1 MKIVVFHAEECDRK
15 KCTTVKLG
23 KQGKV
28 KVVTKLNQLPTGAIV
43 LDPYSQKALSV
54 EDRDK
59 IKEKGLVGLDCSW
72 KRLNKVPYRIKT
84 GKNSRSLPFLIAAN
98 PTNYG
103 KPCILSTAEAIAASF
118 YIIGFK
124 DIATDIMSGFKWGPH
139 FLTLNEELLESYSKA
154 KSSLEVVE
162 IQKEYINYGE

>member
-1 MKIVVFHAEECDRK
+1 MKIVVYHAEECDRK

-43 LDPYSQKALSV
+43 LDPYSPKSLSV
-54 EDRDK
+54 EDRETVM
-59 IKEKGLVGLDCSW
+59 EKGLVGLDCSW
-72 KRLNKVPYRIKT
+72 KRLDKVPYRIKT
-84 GKNSRSLPFLIAAN
+84 GKNSRSLPFMIAAN

-139 FLTLNEELLESYSKA
+139 FLTLNEELLERYSKA

-162 IQKEYINYGE
+162 IQNEYIS

>member
-1 MKIVVFHAEECDRK
+1 MRIVVYHAEECDRK

-23 KQGKV
+23 KKGKV
-28 KVVTKLNQLPTGAIV
+28 KVVTKLNQIPTGAIV
-43 LDPYSQKALSV
+43 LDPYSQKSLSI
-54 EDRDK
+54 EDREI

-72 KRLNKVPYRIKT
+72 KRLDKIPFRLKT

-118 YIIGFK
+118 YIIGCK
-124 DIATDIMSGFKWGPH
+124 DIAIDIMSGFKWGPH
-139 FLTLNEELLESYSKA
+139 FLKLNEELLEAYSKA
-154 KSSLEVVE
+154 KSSLEVVK
-162 IQKEYINYGE
+162 IQNEFLE

>member
-1 MKIVVFHAEECDRK
+1 MKIVIYHAEECDRK
-15 KCTTVKLG
+15 KCTTVKLK

-43 LDPYSQKALSV
+43 LDPYSPKALSV
-54 EDRDK
+54 EDRET
-59 IKEKGLVGLDCSW
+59 IMEKGLVGLDCSW
-72 KRLNKVPYRIKT
+72 KKLDKVPYRIKT
-84 GKNSRSLPFLIAAN
+84 GKNSRSLPFMIAAN

-162 IQKEYINYGE
+162 IQNEYIS

>member
-1 MKIVVFHAEECDRK
+1 MKIVVYHAEECDRK
-15 KCTTVKLG
+15 KCTTAKLG

-43 LDPYSQKALSV
+43 LDPYSPKALSV
-54 EDRDK
+54 EDRETVM
-59 IKEKGLVGLDCSW
+59 EKGLVGLDCSW
-72 KRLNKVPYRIKT
+72 KRLDKVPYRIKT
-84 GKNSRSLPFLIAAN
+84 GKNSRSLPFMIAAN

-139 FLTLNEELLESYSKA
+139 FLTLNEELLERYSKA

-162 IQKEYINYGE
+162 IQNEYIS

>member
-1 MKIVVFHAEECDRK
+1 MRIVVYHAGECDRK
-15 KCTTVKLG
+15 KCSTVKLE

-28 KVVTKLNQLPTGAIV
+28 KVVTKLNMIPASGII
-43 LDPYSQKALSV
+43 LDPYSQKALSH
-54 EDRDK
+54 EDQDT
-59 IKEKGLVGLDCSW
+59 IIEKGLVGLDCSW
-72 KRLNKVPYRIKT
+72 KRLNKVPFRLKT

-124 DIATDIMSGFKWGPH
+124 DIAVDIMSGFKWGPH
-139 FLTLNEELLESYSKA
+139 FLKLNEELLESYSKA
-154 KSSLEVVE
+154 KNSLNVVE
-162 IQKEYINYGE
+162 IQNKYLR

>member
-1 MKIVVFHAEECDRK
+1 MKIVVYHAEECDRK

-43 LDPYSQKALSV
+43 LDPYSPKALSV
-54 EDRDK
+54 EDRETVM
-59 IKEKGLVGLDCSW
+59 EKGLVGLDCSW

-84 GKNSRSLPFLIAAN
+84 GKNSRSLPFMIAAN

-139 FLTLNEELLESYSKA
+139 FLTLNEELLERYSKA

-162 IQKEYINYGE
+162 IQNEYIS

>member
-1 MKIVVFHAEECDRK
+1 MRIVVYHAEECDRK

-28 KVVTKLNQLPTGAIV
+28 KVVTKLNMIPAGGII
-43 LDPYSQKALSV
+43 LDPYSKKALSR
-54 EDRDK
+54 EDRGT
-59 IKEKGLVGLDCSW
+59 IIEKGLVGLDCSW
-72 KRLNKVPYRIKT
+72 KRLDKVPFRLKT
-84 GKNSRSLPFLIAAN
+84 VKNSRSLPFLIAAN

-124 DIATDIMSGFKWGPH
+124 DIAVDIMSGFKWGPH
-139 FLTLNEELLESYSKA
+139 FLKLNEELLENYSKA
-154 KSSLEVVE
+154 KNSLEVVE
-162 IQKEYINYGE
+162 IQNKYLE

>member
-1 MKIVVFHAEECDRK
+1 MRIIVYHAEECDRK

-28 KVVTKLNQLPTGAIV
+28 KVVTKLNMVPTGAII
-43 LDPYSQKALSV
+43 LDPYAPKALSV
-54 EDRDK
+54 EDK
-59 IKEKGLVGLDCSW
+59 EIVMEKGLVGLDCSW
-72 KRLNKVPYRIKT
+72 KRLAKVPYRLKT

-124 DIATDIMSGFKWGPH
+124 DIATDIMSTFKWGPH
-139 FLTLNEELLESYSKA
+139 FLKLNEELLESYSKA
-154 KSSLEVVE
+154 KNSLEVVE
-162 IQKEYINYGE
+162 IQNKYLE

>member
-1 MKIVVFHAEECDRK
+1 MKIVVYHAEECDRK

-43 LDPYSQKALSV
+43 LDPYSPKALSV
-54 EDRDK
+54 EDREK
-59 IKEKGLVGLDCSW
+59 VREKGLVGLDCSW
-72 KRLNKVPYRIKT
+72 KKLDKVPYRIKT

-118 YIIGFK
+118 YIVGFK

-139 FLTLNEELLESYSKA
+139 FLTLNEELLERYSKA

-162 IQKEYINYGE
+162 IQKEYIS

>member
-1 MKIVVFHAEECDRK
+1 MRIVVYHAEECDRK

-28 KVVTKLNQLPTGAIV
+28 KVVTKLNMIPGGGII
-43 LDPYSQKALSV
+43 LDPYSKKALSR
-54 EDRDK
+54 EDK
-59 IKEKGLVGLDCSW
+59 EMIIEKGLVGLDCSW
-72 KRLNKVPYRIKT
+72 KRLNKVPFRLKT
-84 GKNSRSLPFLIAAN
+84 VKNSRSLPFLIAAN

-124 DIATDIMSGFKWGPH
+124 DIATDIMSQFKWGPH
-139 FLTLNEELLESYSKA
+139 FLKLNEELLESYSKA
-154 KSSLEVVE
+154 ENSLEVVE
-162 IQKEYINYGE
+162 IQNKYLE

>member
-1 MKIVVFHAEECDRK
+1 MRIVVYHAEECDRK

-23 KQGKV
+23 KKGKV
-28 KVVTKLNQLPTGAIV
+28 KIVTKLNQIPTGAII
-43 LDPYSQKALSV
+43 LDPYSPKALSV
-54 EDRDK
+54 EDKDT

-72 KRLNKVPYRIKT
+72 KQLGKVPFRLKT

-124 DIATDIMSGFKWGPH
+124 DIAIEIMSQFKWGPH
-139 FLTLNEELLESYSKA
+139 FLKLNEELLEAYYKA

-162 IQKEYINYGE
+162 IQNEFIS

>member
-1 MKIVVFHAEECDRK
+1 MRIVVYHAEECDRK

-23 KQGKV
+23 KKGKV
-28 KVVTKLNQLPTGAIV
+28 KVVTKLNQVPTGTIV
-43 LDPYSQKALSV
+43 LDPYSPKALSV
-54 EDRDK
+54 EDKDV
-59 IKEKGLVGLDCSW
+59 ITEKGLVGLDCSW
-72 KRLNKVPYRIKT
+72 KRLDKTPFRIKT

-124 DIATDIMSGFKWGPH
+124 DIAIDIMSGFKWGPH
-139 FLTLNEELLESYSKA
+139 FLKLNEELLEAYSKA
-154 KSSLEVVE
+154 KSSLDVVE
-162 IQKEYINYGE
+162 IQNEFMEQS

>member
-1 MKIVVFHAEECDRK
+1 MKIVVYHAEECDRK

-43 LDPYSQKALSV
+43 LDPYSPKALSV
-54 EDRDK
+54 EDREK
-59 IKEKGLVGLDCSW
+59 VREKGLVGLDCSW
-72 KRLNKVPYRIKT
+72 KRLDKVPYRIKT

-118 YIIGFK
+118 YIVGFK

-139 FLTLNEELLESYSKA
+139 FLTLNEELLERYSKA

-162 IQKEYINYGE
+162 IQKEYIS

>member
-1 MKIVVFHAEECDRK
+1 MKIVIYHAEECDRK

-28 KVVTKLNQLPTGAIV
+28 KVVTKLNQLPAGAIV
-43 LDPYSQKALSV
+43 LDPYSPKALSV
-54 EDRDK
+54 EDRET
-59 IKEKGLVGLDCSW
+59 IMEKGLVGLDCSW
-72 KRLNKVPYRIKT
+72 KRLDKVPYRIKT
-84 GKNSRSLPFLIAAN
+84 GKNSRSLPFMIAAN

-139 FLTLNEELLESYSKA
+139 FLTLNEELLERYSKA

-162 IQKEYINYGE
+162 IQNEYIS

>member
-1 MKIVVFHAEECDRK
+1 MRIIVYHAEECDRK

-28 KVVTKLNQLPTGAIV
+28 KVVTKLNMVPTGAIV
-43 LDPYSQKALSV
+43 LDPYAPKALSR
-54 EDRDK
+54 EDRETVM
-59 IKEKGLVGLDCSW
+59 EKGLVGLDCSW
-72 KRLNKVPYRIKT
+72 KRLAKVPYRLKT

-118 YIIGFK
+118 YIIGCK
-124 DIATDIMSGFKWGPH
+124 DIAIDIMSGFKWGPH
-139 FLTLNEELLESYSKA
+139 FIKLNEELLEAYSKA
-154 KSSLEVVE
+154 KTSLEVVE
-162 IQKEYINYGE
+162 IQNDYMK

>member
-1 MKIVVFHAEECDRK
+1 MKIVVYHAEECDRK

-28 KVVTKLNQLPTGAIV
+28 KVVTKLNQLPKGAIV

-54 EDRDK
+54 EDRET
-59 IKEKGLVGLDCSW
+59 IIEKGLVGLDCSW
-72 KRLNKVPYRIKT
+72 KRLDKVPYRIKT
-84 GKNSRSLPFLIAAN
+84 GKNSRSLPFMIAAN

-124 DIATDIMSGFKWGPH
+124 DIAEDIMSQFKWGPH
-139 FLTLNEELLESYSKA
+139 FLKLNEELLESYSKA
-154 KSSLEVVE
+154 KSSLEIVE
-162 IQKEYINYGE
+162 IQNEYIS

>member
-1 MKIVVFHAEECDRK
+1 MRIVVYHAEECDRK

-23 KQGKV
+23 KKGKV
-28 KVVTKLNQLPTGAIV
+28 NVVTKLNQVPTGAIV

-54 EDRDK
+54 EDRET
-59 IKEKGLVGLDCSW
+59 IIEKGLVGLDCSW
-72 KRLNKVPYRIKT
+72 RRLDKVPFRLKT

-124 DIATDIMSGFKWGPH
+124 DIAIDIMSQFKWGPH
-139 FLTLNEELLESYSKA
+139 FLKLNEELLEAYSKA
-154 KSSLEVVE
+154 KSSLEVVR
-162 IQKEYINYGE
+162 IQNEFMD

>member
-1 MKIVVFHAEECDRK
+1 MKIVVYHAEECDKK

-28 KVVTKLNQLPTGAIV
+28 KVVTKLNMVPTGAII
-43 LDPYSQKALSV
+43 LDPYSQKALSP
-54 EDRDK
+54 EDRD
-59 IKEKGLVGLDCSW
+59 IIIEKGLVGLDCSW
-72 KRLNKVPYRIKT
+72 KRLDKMPFKLKT

-124 DIATDIMSGFKWGPH
+124 DIAIDIMSGFKWGPH
-139 FLTLNEELLESYSKA
+139 FIKLNEELLESYSKA
-154 KSSLEVVE
+154 KNSLEVVE
-162 IQKEYINYGE
+162 IQNEYMK

>member
-1 MKIVVFHAEECDRK
+1 MKTVVYHAEECDRK

-28 KVVTKLNQLPTGAIV
+28 KVVTKLNQVPTGAII
-43 LDPYSQKALSV
+43 LDPYSQKSISV
-54 EDRDK
+54 ED
-59 IKEKGLVGLDCSW
+59 KEIIIHNGLVALDCSW
-72 KRLNKVPYRIKT
+72 KRIEKTPFKLKT
-84 GKNSRSLPFLIAAN
+84 GKTSRSLPFLIAAN

-103 KPCILSTAEAIAASF
+103 KPCILSTVEAIAATF

-124 DIATDIMSGFKWGPH
+124 DIAIDIMSGFKWGPH
-139 FLTLNEELLESYSKA
+139 FLKLNEELLESYSKA

-162 IQKEYINYGE
+162 IQNEYMS

>member
-1 MKIVVFHAEECDRK
+1 MKIVVYHAEESDRK

-43 LDPYSQKALSV
+43 LDPYSPKALSV
-54 EDRDK
+54 EDRETVM
-59 IKEKGLVGLDCSW
+59 EKGLVGLDCSW
-72 KRLNKVPYRIKT
+72 KRLDKVPYRIKT
-84 GKNSRSLPFLIAAN
+84 GKNSRSLPFMIAAN

-139 FLTLNEELLESYSKA
+139 FLTLNEELLERYSKA

-162 IQKEYINYGE
+162 IQNEYIS

>member
-1 MKIVVFHAEECDRK
+1 MKIVVYHAEECDRK

-43 LDPYSQKALSV
+43 LDPYSPKALSV
-54 EDRDK
+54 EDREK
-59 IKEKGLVGLDCSW
+59 VREKGLVGLDCSW
-72 KRLNKVPYRIKT
+72 KRLDKVPYRIKT

-139 FLTLNEELLESYSKA
+139 FLTLNEELLERYSKA

-162 IQKEYINYGE
+162 IQNEYIS

>member
-1 MKIVVFHAEECDRK
+1 MKIVVYHAEECDRK

-28 KVVTKLNQLPTGAIV
+28 KVVTKLNMVPTGSII
-43 LDPYSQKALSV
+43 LDPYSPKSLSR
-54 EDRDK
+54 EDK
-59 IKEKGLVGLDCSW
+59 GTVMEKGLVGLDCSW
-72 KRLNKVPYRIKT
+72 KKLAKVPYRLKT
-84 GKNSRSLPFLIAAN
+84 GKNSRSLPFMIAAN

-124 DIATDIMSGFKWGPH
+124 DIAIDIMSQFKWGPH
-139 FLTLNEELLESYSKA
+139 FLKLNEELLEAYSKA
-154 KSSLEVVE
+154 RSSLEVVK
-162 IQKEYINYGE
+162 IQNEFIN

>member
-1 MKIVVFHAEECDRK
+1 MRIVVYHAEECDRK

-23 KQGKV
+23 KKGKV
-28 KVVTKLNQLPTGAIV
+28 NVVTKLNQVPTGAIV

-54 EDRDK
+54 EDRET
-59 IKEKGLVGLDCSW
+59 IIEKGLVGLDCSW
-72 KRLNKVPYRIKT
+72 RRLDKVPFRLKT

-124 DIATDIMSGFKWGPH
+124 DIAIDIMSQFKWGPH
-139 FLTLNEELLESYSKA
+139 SLKLNEELLEAYSKA
-154 KSSLEVVE
+154 KSSLEVVR
-162 IQKEYINYGE
+162 IQNEFMD